1 MTTKKRRIWLAVL
14 MVCILLFAAA
24 GSYLGYLWTVVAG
37 ETARKSEQLGP
48 NFVAEPF
55 HAVLFPASVI
65 AIVVAVVLGSV
76 AAGQLLP
83 PREGRAPRER
93 L

>member
-14 MVCILLFAAA
+14 MVCILVFAAA
-24 GSYLGYLWTVVAG
+24 GSYLGYLWIVVGG
-37 ETARKSEQLGP
+37 EAARASRDNPQS
-48 NFVAEPF
+48 VAEPLP
-55 HAVLFPASVI
+55 AILFPASVI
-65 AIVVAVVLGSV
+65 AIVVALVLGSV

-83 PREGRAPRER
+83 RKEGRTPRER